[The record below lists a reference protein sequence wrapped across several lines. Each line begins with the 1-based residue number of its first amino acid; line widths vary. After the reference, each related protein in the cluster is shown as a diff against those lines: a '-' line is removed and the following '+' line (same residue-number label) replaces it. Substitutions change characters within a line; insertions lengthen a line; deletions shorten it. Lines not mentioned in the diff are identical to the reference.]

1 MITDKY
7 TKTAW
12 TIIAIGLFVI
22 SEIGFKTFQSSG
34 SKGHTYMRNKKNENW
49 NEKKSLVSIKTNM
62 STG

>member
-22 SEIGFKTFQSSG
+22 SEIGFQTFQSSG
-34 SKGHTYMRNKKNENW
+34 SKGHAYMRNKKNENW
-49 NEKKSLVSIKTNM
+49 NENKNH
-62 STG
+62 

>member
-1 MITDKY
+1 MIIDKY

-34 SKGHTYMRNKKNENW
+34 SKGHVYMRNKKNEDL
-49 NEKKSLVSIKTNM
+49 NENNNHSFPSRRI
-62 STG
+62 

>member
-22 SEIGFKTFQSSG
+22 SEMGFKTFQPSG
-34 SKGHTYMRNKKNENW
+34 SKGHAYMRNKKNENW
-49 NEKKSLVSIKTNM
+49 NENKNY
-62 STG
+62 